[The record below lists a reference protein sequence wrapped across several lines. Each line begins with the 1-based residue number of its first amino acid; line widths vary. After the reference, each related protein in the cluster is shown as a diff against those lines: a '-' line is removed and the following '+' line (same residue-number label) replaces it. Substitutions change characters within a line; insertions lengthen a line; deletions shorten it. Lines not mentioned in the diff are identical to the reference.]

1 MTAIRPSD
9 CTISDHIAMVYDLT
23 QVIDDC
29 LLLGEKVT
37 MISDAGEV
45 YNHLRSLITPPYLTD
60 EEYAWLKNIANA
72 WNNETLEYNR
82 QMQGT
87 ITDEQQDNLDDLQDE
102 IKRALDELMDG
113 CFGDDEQFDL
123 E

>member
-9 CTISDHIAMVYDLT
+9 CTISDHIAMVYDLALC
-23 QVIDDC
+23 IDDC

-60 EEYAWLKNIANA
+60 EEYAWLKNVAIE

-82 QMQGT
+82 QMQGAMT
-87 ITDEQQDNLDDLQDE
+87 EEQQDNLNDLQDD
-102 IKRALDELMDG
+102 IRRALDELLGRDG
-113 CFGDDEQFDL
+113 EHYD
-123 E
+123 